1 MEVLVSCMRV
11 RKPADAKS
19 KTYGDADP
27 ALTYAITAGNLVNGD
42 TFSGSLSRASGEDVG
57 PHSLNHSSV
66 VLSGNYALTYH
77 GADLT
82 ITARGVEI
90 TADAK
95 SKTYGDADP
104 ALTYA
109 ITAGNLVNGD
119 TFSGSLSPASD
130 DDLRPHAIDQGSV
143 DMSGNYALTYHVAD
157 LTISARDL
165 QIPPAAQSQP
175 YADADPALTYA
186 ITAGNLVNGD
196 TF

>member
-57 PHSLNHSSV
+57 PHAINQGSV

-119 TFSGSLSPASD
+119 TFSGSLSRASGED
-130 DDLRPHAIDQGSV
+130 VGPHAINQGSV
-143 DMSGNYALTYHVAD
+143 VLSGNYALTYHGAD
-157 LTISARDL
+157 LTITKATL
-165 QIPPAAQSQP
+165 TVTAANKSR
-175 YADADPALTYA
+175 L
-186 ITAGNLVNGD
+186 
-196 TF
+196 